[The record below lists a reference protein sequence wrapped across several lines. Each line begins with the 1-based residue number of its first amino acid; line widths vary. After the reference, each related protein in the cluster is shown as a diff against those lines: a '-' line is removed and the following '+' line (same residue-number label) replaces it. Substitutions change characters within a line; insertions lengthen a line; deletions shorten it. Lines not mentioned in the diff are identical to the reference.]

1 MLFGLI
7 AVVGACLVFWSI
19 TYGRRR
25 TVAVPKPADASAP
38 AAGPDSPRSLLSG
51 ALARLAA
58 PAMRGE
64 RSNRLQSR
72 LNAAGLS
79 LKAYEFVGIQLVC
92 VFIVAA
98 VGWFRFGNPLVALG
112 GGVAG
117 YFAPAL
123 YLRRVERKRKRTLNA
138 QLGDTISLMSNGLKA
153 GYSIQQ
159 ALASVADT
167 GRKPI
172 SDEIR
177 RVVREMSLGIEL
189 ETSLQHLNER
199 LQSPDF
205 DMMVTAILIHR
216 RVGGNLAE
224 VLAAIH
230 DAVTKVNAISQ
241 QAMGGLDL
249 GGLGGL
255 LG

>member
-1 MLFGLI
+1 
-7 AVVGACLVFWSI
+7 
-19 TYGRRR
+19 
-25 TVAVPKPADASAP
+25 
-38 AAGPDSPRSLLSG
+38 
-51 ALARLAA
+51 
-58 PAMRGE
+58 
-64 RSNRLQSR
+64 
-72 LNAAGLS
+72 
-79 LKAYEFVGIQLVC
+79 
-92 VFIVAA
+92 
-98 VGWFRFGNPLVALG
+98 
-112 GGVAG
+112 
-117 YFAPAL
+117 
-123 YLRRVERKRKRTLNA
+123 LRRVERKRKRTLNA

-189 ETSLQHLNER
+189 DTSLQHLNER

-224 VLAAIH
+224 VMDKIAETVRERIRVTGEVRVLTAQARASGYIVTGLPFAVAILLSLISPSFERPLFESPLGWGMIS
-230 DAVTKVNAISQ
+230 VGLVMIGVGYAIIRKITDIH
-241 QAMGGLDL
+241 L
-249 GGLGGL
+249 
-255 LG
+255 